1 MPTPSSRKRVVGL
14 LVGLA
19 VVVGLQAVAYAQT
32 GAASITGLVTDE
44 SGAAAPGVTITA
56 TNQATNVPYSTVSN
70 DAGNYTITSLPVGT
84 YVVTSA
90 LTGFKTA
97 TTKPIALEAK
107 QIARLDFKME
117 VGALEDTVEVT
128 ALAPVLQTESATVG
142 EVISGNTVQ
151 SLPLNGRNVGQLA
164 LLLPGTVTYNP
175 RGFTNIGSV
184 NMNRPFV
191 NGNREQTNNF
201 TVDGLDV
208 NETIDNRVSYQ
219 PSPDAL
225 AEISV
230 ETNNYAADVGN
241 VGGAV
246 ISNVIKSGA
255 NQVRG
260 NVFEFY
266 RNSDFD
272 ANTWENNRSG
282 APRQER
288 KQHIYGATLG
298 GPIIKNTLFFF
309 ADYQGS
315 RQDAPGFATASVA
328 PAAWR
333 QGDLSSLLPGTVI
346 RDPLTGLPFPNNQ
359 IPLDRISPI
368 ALAILNDTANYPL
381 PNRTVSGVSGNYV
394 GETLFKIR
402 AHQGDLRLDW
412 NASGKDKLFARF
424 SFATYTDQRD
434 KQAFP
439 LVFATRN
446 DQPFW
451 NIGVNWSRV
460 IGPSMVNEALVG
472 FSHTTVTAE
481 TFDWSGVGAGNA
493 RYGIAGG
500 QPIDGLS
507 CLTNTNG
514 ACNGLNGLTP
524 LGAIATDSD
533 TLAKTYQLNEKLTW
547 LKGRHAL
554 KFGGQF
560 LRYDQQRFYAGNNGR
575 LGYITFNG
583 AFTGSQFADFLLDQV
598 SGKGRGGGDPN
609 DPWTHLQNR
618 IGLFVQ
624 DDFKVKSNLTVNL
637 GLRWAYTSPLVEKDN
652 RQSNFDLVT
661 GQQISARDGSLEDRA
676 LYKPYYKGFEPRL
689 GVAWSASERLVF
701 RGGYGISQFMEG
713 TGANLRL
720 PLNPPFF
727 FESAVAYDRTTG
739 AGTTGTGFAE
749 LVPGTTPTG
758 NVRAY
763 DPNLRPQFTQQWN
776 AFVEYRVTERMSAQ
790 VGYVGHHATHLVT
803 PTEGNQALPGVGDP
817 STWPPKNTRRP
828 LYAAQPLI
836 TTIATTTSRSGSKYN
851 SLQASVRQRSWKG
864 LEFLAS
870 YTLAEGRTN
879 NRGFYG
885 IFGGTGP
892 QGVSSATEGAY
903 WQNTYDPEAEWGP
916 MFHDVRHNFVFSA
929 TYDLPFGK
937 GRRYGSEWSGITNA
951 ILGGWKL
958 GGIFQARTGLPI
970 TVIDGRARSLQG
982 ERGNERPNC
991 VGDPVPANQGVTPD
1005 SSAPADSRWL
1015 NINAFEAVP
1024 LGTFGN
1030 CPVGVARAPGYS
1042 NVDLALSKSFEA
1054 GAERRLELRVEAFNA
1069 FNHPS
1074 FGPPARDISVPNTF
1088 GLITST
1094 VSSPRVIEL
1103 ALKFYF

>member
-1 MPTPSSRKRVVGL
+1 LFFVGL
-14 LVGLA
+14 GS
-19 VVVGLQAVAYAQT
+19 VAHAQT

-44 SGAAAPGVTITA
+44 SGAAAPGVTVTA
-56 TNQATNVPYSTVSN
+56 VNQATNVEYAGVSN
-70 DAGNYTITSLPVGT
+70 QAGNYTITALPVGT
-84 YVVTSA
+84 YVVRSA
-90 LTGFKTA
+90 LGGFKTA
-97 TTKPIALEAK
+97 TTRPITLEAK
-107 QIARLDFKME
+107 QIARLDFRME
-117 VGALEDTVEVT
+117 IGALEDRVEVT
-128 ALAPVLQTESATVG
+128 APAPVLQTESATVG

-208 NETIDNRVSYQ
+208 NETIDNRVAYQ

-241 VGGAV
+241 VGGAL
-246 ISNVIKSGA
+246 ISNVIKSGG
-255 NQVRG
+255 NQFRG

-282 APRQER
+282 APRPER
-288 KQHIYGATLG
+288 KQHIYGGTLG
-298 GPIIKNTLFFF
+298 GPIVKDKLFFF

-315 RQDAPGFATASVA
+315 RQDAPGAATASVA
-328 PAAWR
+328 PEAWR
-333 QGDLSSLLPGTVI
+333 RGDLSSISTVI
-346 RDPLTGLPFPNNQ
+346 RDPLTGLPFPGNQ
-359 IPLDRISPI
+359 IPLDRISPR

-381 PNRTVSGVSGNYV
+381 PNRTVPGGISGNYV
-394 GETLFKIR
+394 GDTLFTIR

-412 NASGKDKLFARF
+412 NASANDKLFGRF
-424 SFATYTDQRD
+424 SFATYRDQRD
-434 KQAFP
+434 MQAFP
-439 LVFATRN
+439 LIFATRN
-446 DQPFW
+446 DQPFY
-451 NIGVNWSRV
+451 NVGLNWTRV
-460 IGPSMVNEALVG
+460 LGPSVINEVLVG
-472 FSHTTVTAE
+472 YSHTTVTSE
-481 TFDWSGVGAGNA
+481 TFDWAGVGGGNA
-493 RYGIAGG
+493 RFGIAGG

-507 CLTNTNG
+507 CLTSVAG
-514 ACNGLNGLTP
+514 ACASGLNGLTP

-533 TLAKTYQLNEKLTW
+533 TLAKTYQINEKLTW
-547 LKGRHAL
+547 LKGRHAF

-560 LRYDQQRFYAGNNGR
+560 LKYDQRRFYAGNNGL
-575 LGYITFNG
+575 LGFIAFNG
-583 AFTGSQFADFLLDQV
+583 SFTGSQFADFLLDQV
-598 SGKGRGGGDPN
+598 SGKGRGGGDPQ
-609 DPWTHLQNR
+609 DPWTHLQDR
-618 IGLFVQ
+618 MALFVQ
-624 DDFKVKSNLTVNL
+624 DDFKVTTSLSLNL

-652 RQSNFDLVT
+652 RQSNFDIVT
-661 GQQISARDGSLEDRA
+661 GEQIFAADGDLEDRA
-676 LYKPYYKGFEPRL
+676 LYAPYYKGFEPRV
-689 GVAWSASERLVF
+689 GFAWSASDRLVV

-739 AGTTGTGFAE
+739 AGTIGTGFAE
-749 LVPGTTPTG
+749 LVPGTTPAG

-763 DPNLRPQFTQQWN
+763 DPDLRPQFTQQWN
-776 AFVEYRVTERMSAQ
+776 AFAEYRVTEGMSAQ

-817 STWPPKNTRRP
+817 ATWAPKNTRRP
-828 LYAAQPLI
+828 LFQELPLV

-851 SLQASVRQRSWKG
+851 SLQASVRQRAWNG

-870 YTLAEGRTN
+870 YTLAKGTTN

-885 IFGGTGP
+885 VFGGTGP
-892 QGVSSATEGAY
+892 QGVASATEGAY
-903 WQNTYDPEAEWGP
+903 WQNTYDPDAEWGP
-916 MFHDVRHNFVFSA
+916 MFHDVRHNAILSA
-929 TYDLPFGK
+929 TYELPWGQ
-937 GRRYGSEWSGITNA
+937 GRKWGSDWSGARNA
-951 ILGGWKL
+951 VLGGWKI
-958 GGIFQARTGLPI
+958 GGILQARTGLPI
-970 TVIDGRARSLQG
+970 TVIDGRNRSLQG
-982 ERGNERPNC
+982 ERGAERPNC
-991 VGDPVPANQGVTPD
+991 VGDPHPSDQ
-1005 SSAPADSRWL
+1005 SIEHWL
-1015 NINAFEAVP
+1015 DLGAFEAAA

-1042 NVDLALSKSFEA
+1042 NVDLVLSKRFDV
-1054 GAERRLELRVEAFNA
+1054 GATRHLEFRVESFNA

-1074 FGPPARDISVPNTF
+1074 FGPPQRDISVPNTF
-1088 GLITST
+1088 GTITNT
-1094 VSSPRVIEL
+1094 ISSPRVIEL